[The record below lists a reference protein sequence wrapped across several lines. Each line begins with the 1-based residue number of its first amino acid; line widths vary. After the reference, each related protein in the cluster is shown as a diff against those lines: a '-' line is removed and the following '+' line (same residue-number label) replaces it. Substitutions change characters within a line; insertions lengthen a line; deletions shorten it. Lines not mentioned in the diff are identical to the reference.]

1 MACVTLQVLDGADR
15 GAAFDEMATPLTIG
29 REEGN
34 TIQLNDERISRFHVK
49 IQEDQGK
56 VVLTDLES
64 TNGTRVNGLDTQLR
78 ILQVGDLIAVGRSTL
93 LFGTREEIAE
103 RVEVLRELGER
114 APSDSMVEKATGPL
128 DAGANGD
135 PEESVSVDLHWGS
148 DSMGFPGTLH
158 LPGPPGLP
166 DGLTPA
172 QAAQVAEMLEYFHA
186 RTRAL
191 LHGAI
196 APDGDQA
203 VAIQRERWHELIDL
217 QSQIAQYLRR
227 VGGGTD

>member
-1 MACVTLQVLDGADR
+1 MAHVTLQVLDGADR
-15 GAAFDEMATPLTIG
+15 GAAFDQMETPLTIG

-34 TIQLNDERISRFHVK
+34 SIQLNDERISRFHVK

-93 LFGTREEIAE
+93 LFGKREDIAE
-103 RVEVLRELGER
+103 RVEVLRQLGER
-114 APSDSMVEKATGPL
+114 APSDSMIEKATGPL
-128 DAGANGD
+128 EAGGSD
-135 PEESVSVDLHWGS
+135 PEESVSIDLHWGS
-148 DSMGFPGTLH
+148 DSLGFPGTLH

-166 DGLTPA
+166 EGMTPA
-172 QAAQVAEMLEYFHA
+172 QAAEVAEMLEYFHA

-191 LHGAI
+191 LHGAM
-196 APDGDQA
+196 APDGDGP
-203 VAIQRERWHELIDL
+203 VAIERERWHELVDL

-227 VGGGTD
+227 VGGGGTE

>member
-1 MACVTLQVLDGADR
+1 MARVTLQVLDGADR
-15 GAAFDEMATPLTIG
+15 GAVFTDIVTPLTIG

-64 TNGTRVNGLDTQLR
+64 TNGTRVNGIDTQLR

-93 LFGTREEIAE
+93 LFGAREAIAE
-103 RVEVLRELGER
+103 RVEVLRGLGAR
-114 APSDSMVEKATGPL
+114 APSDSMIEKATGPMERREPRV
-128 DAGANGD
+128 D
-135 PEESVSVDLHWGS
+135 ESVGGIDLHWGS
-148 DSMGFPGTLH
+148 DSIGFPGTLH
-158 LPGPPGLP
+158 LPGPPDLP
-166 DGLTPA
+166 EGLTPA
-172 QAAQVAEMLEYFHA
+172 QAAQVVELLEYFHL

-196 APDGDQA
+196 APDGDGPI
-203 VAIQRERWHELIDL
+203 AIERERWHELIDL
-217 QSQIAQYLRR
+217 QAQIAQYLRR
-227 VGGGTD
+227 IGEAT

>member
-1 MACVTLQVLDGADR
+1 MARVTLQVLDGADR
-15 GAAFDEMATPLTIG
+15 GAVFTDVDTPLTIG

-93 LFGTREEIAE
+93 LFGAREEIAE
-103 RVEVLRELGER
+103 RVEVLRTLGAR
-114 APSDSMVEKATGPL
+114 APSDSMVDKATGPM
-128 DAGANGD
+128 
-135 PEESVSVDLHWGS
+135 EEREPRVDESASGIDLHWGS
-148 DSMGFPGTLH
+148 DSFGFPGTLH
-158 LPGPPGLP
+158 LPGPPDLP
-166 DGLTPA
+166 EGLTPA
-172 QAAQVAEMLEYFHA
+172 QAAQVVEMLEYFHA

-191 LHGAI
+191 LHNAI
-196 APDGDQA
+196 APDGDCP
-203 VAIQRERWHELIDL
+203 VAIERERWHELVDL
-217 QSQIAQYLRR
+217 QAQIAQYLRR
-227 VGGGTD
+227 IGEAT